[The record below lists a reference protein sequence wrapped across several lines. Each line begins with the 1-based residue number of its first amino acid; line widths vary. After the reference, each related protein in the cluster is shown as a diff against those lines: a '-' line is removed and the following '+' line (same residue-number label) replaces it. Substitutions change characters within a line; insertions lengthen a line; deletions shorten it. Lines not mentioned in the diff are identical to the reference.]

1 MDKKDIVQ
9 IFKSTAALLE
19 GHFVL
24 TSGRHSDTYFQCAKV
39 LQYPEY
45 LTLFGRE
52 IAEHFEDDDIDT
64 VISPA
69 IGGVVICTEVGR
81 QLGVKT
87 IFTERKNGIM
97 KLRRGFE
104 IEEGENILIVEDVLT
119 TGGSIKEVV
128 DIVNRFKGNIKGIGL
143 VVDRSGGK
151 IKMHDNQY
159 SVLQHK
165 AVSFAENE
173 IPQELTEIP
182 IQKPGSRILESELR
196 SNNA

>member
-1 MDKKDIVQ
+1 MDKNGILE
-9 IFKSTAALLE
+9 IFRSTGALLE

-24 TSGRHSDTYFQCAKV
+24 TSGLHSETYFQCAKV

-45 LTLFGRE
+45 LTLFSRI
-52 IAEHFEDDDIDT
+52 IADNFEDNKIDA

-69 IGGVVICTEVGR
+69 IGGIVVGTDVGR

-87 IFTERKNGIM
+87 IFTERKDGTM

-104 IEEGENILIVEDVLT
+104 IEQGERILIVEDVLT
-119 TGGSIKEVV
+119 TGGSIKEVIE
-128 DIVNRFKGNIKGIGL
+128 IVKGNDGKIAGVGV

-151 IKMHDNQY
+151 IKLHKNQMA
-159 SVLQHK
+159 VVEHK
-165 AVSFAENE
+165 TISYDDNE
-173 IPQELTEIP
+173 IPDYLADIP
-182 IQKPGSRILESELR
+182 VQRPGSKSMENELR

>member
-1 MDKKDIVQ
+1 MDKNDSLE
-9 IFKSTAALLE
+9 IFRSTGALLE

-45 LTLFGRE
+45 LTLFSR
-52 IAEHFEDDDIDT
+52 IMADHFEDDKIDT

-69 IGGVVICTEVGR
+69 IGGIVVGTDVGR

-87 IFTERKNGIM
+87 IFTERKDGIM

-104 IEEGENILIVEDVLT
+104 IEKGERILIVEDVLT
-119 TGGSIKEVV
+119 TGGSIKELIE
-128 DIVNRFKGNIKGIGL
+128 IVKNNNGRIVGIGV
-143 VVDRSGGK
+143 VVDRSGGD
-151 IKMHDNQY
+151 IKLHKNQ
-159 SVLQHK
+159 V
-165 AVSFAENE
+165 AVVENKTISYADNE
-173 IPQELTEIP
+173 IPDYLAELT
-182 IQKPGSRILESELR
+182 IQKPGSRSMINELR